1 MGFGGSSV
9 RPKSGLKVPSL
20 IFMRCGSKSRC
31 RALGSAGAGVFWHL
45 LLGVS
50 ALDMRKRWMMWVW
63 PRGRPLVGDKKSPN
77 LGGEPLGTK
86 NELDFR

>member
-1 MGFGGSSV
+1 MRHLFYYFKWDLGGSSV

-20 IFMRCGSKSRC
+20 IFMRCGSKSGC

-50 ALDMRKRWMMWVW
+50 ALEMRDD
-63 PRGRPLVGDKKSPN
+63 GCGS
-77 LGGEPLGTK
+77 G
-86 NELDFR
+86 